1 MEKRITVNRIAN
13 NLSEALFVT
22 SNYIAE
28 AKISPDALRNFHEQT
43 PENTKIIFDDVDIPN
58 INKLSLYGSGL
69 QDTTLHKDYCTR
81 GNIWYIV
88 VTLKKSGNVVG
99 ITRNSVVTVFSN
111 IDKRNYLDYVTN

>member
-1 MEKRITVNRIAN
+1 MLNRIAN

-28 AKISPDALRNFHEQT
+28 AKISPDALRSFHEQT